1 MTSSPASSAQSAR
14 LERAGTREWLGLAL
28 LVVPTLLLAA
38 DITVLYLAL
47 PHLSVDLG
55 PTSTET
61 LWIIDIYGFLLAG
74 FLITMG
80 TLGDRIGRR
89 RLLMDGAVAFG
100 LAALLAAYATGPG
113 ALIAA
118 RALMGV
124 AGAALLP
131 STLALITTLFPD
143 PAQRTQAIGVWAS
156 SFSGGI
162 ALGPL
167 MGGGLLEHFWWGSV
181 FLVNVAVMAVVLLLA
196 PLLLPEFRD
205 RSAGRPDLISVTF
218 SLAAVIPAIYGVKE
232 LAKDG
237 LDPTS
242 VAAIAVGAVAGLAF
256 VHRQRLLPDPLVD
269 LSLFRSRTFAGAL
282 AILLLGMAAV
292 GGIYLFVTQYLQL
305 VEGLSP
311 IAAGLWLLPPATALV
326 VSSMLAPV
334 VARRVRPNYV
344 VAGGLAISSLG
355 FLTLTL
361 VSGSSE
367 LGWLVAGFL
376 LVYLGTAPLVVLGTD
391 LVVGGAPVDKAGSA
405 AGISQTA
412 TELGVALGIAVL
424 GSVGS
429 AVYRDRV
436 EGAVPADTPGDA
448 AAAARDSLAGAAAA
462 AGELPPAIAAR
473 LMEAA
478 GDAFASGLGTVA
490 GLGALVAGGLAVAAT
505 VLLRHPARSAE
516 ESAQATGGTGAEPGD
531 RAHHEPRPTADA
543 YTGPAEAGGWPAA
556 TSPRTTSAE

>member
-1 MTSSPASSAQSAR
+1 MTSIPSSEAPSTN
-14 LERAGTREWLGLAL
+14 ERAGPLQWLGLAL

-47 PHLSVDLG
+47 PHLSLDLG

-74 FLITMG
+74 FLMTMG

-89 RLLMDGAVAFG
+89 RLLMAGAVTFG
-100 LAALLAAYATGPG
+100 LAALLAAYADSPE

-124 AGAALLP
+124 AGASLLP
-131 STLALITTLFPD
+131 STLALITTMFQD

-181 FLVNVAVMAVVLLLA
+181 FLVNVVVMAVVLALA

-205 RSAGRPDLISVTF
+205 RSAGRLDLTSVTL
-218 SLAAVIPAIYGVKE
+218 SLAAVVLAIYGVKE

-237 LDPTS
+237 VDPS
-242 VAAIAVGAVAGLAF
+242 AVAAIAAGALAGWAFVRRQRGLA
-256 VHRQRLLPDPLVD
+256 DPLVD
-269 LSLFRSRTFAGAL
+269 LSLFRSRSFAGAL
-282 AILLLGMAAV
+282 TVLLVGMAAV

-311 IAAGLWLLPPATALV
+311 IEAGLWLLPPATALV
-326 VSSMLAPV
+326 ISSMLAPT
-334 VARRVRPNYV
+334 VARRARPNHV
-344 VAGGLAISSLG
+344 VAGGLAVSATG
-355 FLTLTL
+355 FLALTQ
-361 VSGSSE
+361 VSGSSG

-376 LVYLGTAPLVVLGTD
+376 LVYAGTAPLVVLGTD

-405 AGISQTA
+405 AAISQTA
-412 TELGVALGIAVL
+412 TELGVALGIAIL

-429 AVYRDRV
+429 AVYRGQMD
-436 EGAVPADTPGDA
+436 GAVPADTPAGA
-448 AAAARDSLAGAAAA
+448 AVAARDSLAGAAAA
-462 AGELPPAIAAR
+462 ADELSSAAAAR
-473 LMEAA
+473 LLEPAR
-478 GDAFASGLGTVA
+478 DAFANGLGTVA
-490 GLGALVAGGLAVAAT
+490 TIGAVVAAGLAVAA
-505 VLLRHPARSAE
+505 VALLRQRPADAGHGE
-516 ESAQATGGTGAEPGD
+516 GAAAGTGPG
-531 RAHHEPRPTADA
+531 APQQHAPTPDVA
-543 YTGPAEAGGWPAA
+543 AG
-556 TSPRTTSAE
+556 

>member
-1 MTSSPASSAQSAR
+1 MTRSPAASAQPAEQ
-14 LERAGTREWLGLAL
+14 ERAGARQWLGLAL

-55 PTSTET
+55 PTSTGT

-89 RLLMDGAVAFG
+89 RLLMAGAVAFG
-100 LAALLAAYATGPG
+100 LAALLAAYASGPG
-113 ALIAA
+113 VLIAA

-131 STLALITTLFPD
+131 STLALITTMFQD

-167 MGGGLLEHFWWGSV
+167 MGGVLLEHFWWGSV
-181 FLVNVAVMAVVLLLA
+181 FLVNLAVMAAVLLLA

-205 RSAGRPDLISVTF
+205 RSAGRPDLTSVSL

-237 LDPTS
+237 ADPTS
-242 VAAIAVGAVAGLAF
+242 VAAIAVGALAGVAF
-256 VHRQRLLPDPLVD
+256 VHRQRRLADPLVD

-282 AILLLGMAAV
+282 AVLLLGMAAV

-326 VSSMLAPV
+326 VSSMLAPAL
-334 VARRVRPNYV
+334 ARRVRPNYV
-344 VAGGLAISSLG
+344 VAAGLAISSVG

-361 VSGSSE
+361 VSGTSG

-376 LVYLGTAPLVVLGTD
+376 LVYLGTAPLVVLGTA
-391 LVVGGAPVDKAGSA
+391 LVVGGAPPDKAGSA

-429 AVYRDRV
+429 AVYRDRM
-436 EGAVPADTPGDA
+436 EDAVPADTPADA
-448 AAAARDSLAGAAAA
+448 AAAASDSLAGAAAA
-462 AGELPPAIAAR
+462 AGELPAAVSAR
-473 LMEAA
+473 VLDAA

-490 GLGALVAGGLAVAAT
+490 AIGALLAGGLAAAAT
-505 VLLRHPARSAE
+505 VLLRHPESSAE
-516 ESAQATGGTGAEPGD
+516 PVDDTTGATSADPGD
-531 RAHHEPRPTADA
+531 RAPDDPTP
-543 YTGPAEAGGWPAA
+543 TLSG
-556 TSPRTTSAE
+556 SR